1 MRNLVKSLQISLL
14 AFSLFALATPDVSG
28 QSMEIHCIDVGQ
40 GDCTL
45 ILSPTGKA
53 MLVDAG
59 YHYYADEIDLYLDN
73 LGIDYFNYIVA
84 THYHADHIGAISK
97 LLDDYGYVLLD
108 SVYDRGWEYCTSTYE
123 DYYEPAVRDRRATI
137 ADGQVINLGGG
148 TLVRC
153 CGLNGK
159 GKLSPPYIDRDCPGG
174 GDDDEN
180 DFSIALVISHNNFDF
195 FVAGDLS
202 GYNTTYYRNIEDTV
216 GVAAGDVEV
225 YQVDHHGSRYSS
237 NPTFLSL
244 IDPEVSV
251 ISVGEGNPYGHPDP
265 ETLQRLQGTSE
276 VYRTDWDGDVV
287 VITDGVSGYTVNGD
301 YYEIPVPPESLS
313 VVLTP
318 DNPPIQIP
326 SAGGSFLF
334 DASITNN
341 TAHSKRVAA
350 WTEAV
355 LPNGQP
361 HGPIQLVHLNIG
373 AGQTR
378 NFTNIRQNVPGGA
391 PAGGY
396 LFVGKVGDNHPVA
409 ADSSSFPFTKLSGTL
424 RAGQV
429 ALGLNPVGEWWS
441 SEWRC
446 DEGSLPTATEL
457 ALAVYPNPF
466 NDRTSIAYSLD
477 APGEVKLELYDL
489 AGRRVTTILDGYES
503 EGTHRLI
510 WKGENASG
518 DPVST
523 GVYFLSVKAG
533 ELKASRKL
541 ILLR

>member
-14 AFSLFALATPDVSG
+14 AFSLLALAIPDVSG
-28 QSMEIHCIDVGQ
+28 QNLEIHCIDVDQ

-45 ILSPTGKA
+45 ILSPTGKTI
-53 MLVDAG
+53 LVDAG

-73 LGIDYFNYIVA
+73 LGIGYFNYIVA

-108 SVYDRGWEYCTSTYE
+108 SVYDRGWEYCTATYE

-137 ADGQVINLGGG
+137 TDGEVIDLGGG

-180 DFSIALVISHNNFDF
+180 DFSIALVVSHNNFDF

-202 GYNTTYYRNIEDTV
+202 GYNTTYYSNIEDTV

-225 YQVDHHGSRYSS
+225 YQVNHHGSRYSS

-265 ETLQRLQGTSE
+265 EALQRLQATSE

-287 VITDGVSGYTVNGD
+287 IITDGVGGYTVNGD
-301 YYEIPVPPESLS
+301 YYEILLPPESLS

-318 DNPPIQIP
+318 HNPRIQIP

-350 WTEAV
+350 WTEAI

-361 HGPIQLVHLNIG
+361 YGPIQLVHLNVG

-378 NFTNIRQNVPGGA
+378 NFANIRQNVPGGA
-391 PAGGY
+391 PAGDY
-396 LFVGKVGDNHPVA
+396 LFLGKVGESHQVA

-424 RAGQV
+424 
-429 ALGLNPVGEWWS
+429 GLSPLGEWWA
-441 SEWRC
+441 SEWFGV
-446 DEGSLPTATEL
+446 ETGLPTGTDFN
-457 ALAVYPNPF
+457 VTVSPNPF
-466 NDRTSIAYSLD
+466 NDQTSIAYSLI

-489 AGRRVTTILDGYES
+489 AGRRVTTILDSYQS
-503 EGTHRLI
+503 TGTHRLI

-533 ELKASRKL
+533 ELNTVRKV